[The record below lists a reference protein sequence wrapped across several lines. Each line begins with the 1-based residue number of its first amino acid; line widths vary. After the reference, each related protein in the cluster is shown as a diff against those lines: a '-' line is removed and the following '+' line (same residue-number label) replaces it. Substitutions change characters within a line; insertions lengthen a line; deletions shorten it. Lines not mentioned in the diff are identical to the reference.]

1 MIKVKTNRSSCP
13 ISTALEIIGDQW
25 SLIIIRDLFLER
37 TTFSEFRNS
46 PEKIATNVLTNR
58 LNKLL
63 DMGLIGYVLNP
74 NNKKIKVYYLK
85 DSGIDLYPLIFDL
98 SMWSKKHLDMK
109 FHPIS
114 EEWYK
119 ITEKKTSSKV
129 ISSSSKK
136 YRDFRESTLNKMA
149 V

>member
-37 TTFSEFRNS
+37 TTFSEFRDS

-136 YRDFRESTLNKMA
+136 YRNFRKSTLNKMA